1 MVVIHYTHC
10 AYLLLTY
17 LLCSLQCVSF
27 IKNICKT
34 RQNNG
39 FAKTIISLETYTQ
52 YRISQKNI
60 GEFLDC
66 IKCAMFVIIANIIFD
81 NKNITA
87 LTSIVAL
94 AGNYFPFFCIKK
106 NQSKNF
112 LCIIII
118 GTFLDIITSGS
129 MLFAYCISIHYNKHK
144 SIAMASAMFVGIVKT
159 IIHLAIISHPNYVVA
174 TYFIVYG
181 LLGIKRNKK
190 TFVHMYN
197 YMVEKHKKEQEEE
210 KIQTI
215 ISLQRKYKGRNRNRK
230 YSEKVDI
237 KAKKM
242 TERKLKMKRI
252 KKQDMLDIADKAR
265 NEYKNS
271 NKAKRHINYDIL
283 SNNS

>member
-1 MVVIHYTHC
+1 MDYIYC

-17 LLCSLQCVSF
+17 LLCSLQCVPF

-39 FAKTIISLETYTQ
+39 FVKIILSLETETQ
-52 YRISQKNI
+52 YRASQKKI

-66 IKCAMFVIIANIIFD
+66 VKCAIFVIIASIIFD
-81 NKNITA
+81 TKNITA

-112 LCIIII
+112 LCVIVI
-118 GTFLDIITSGS
+118 GAFLDIITSAS
-129 MLFAYCISIHYNKHK
+129 MLFVYCVSICYDKHK
-144 SIAMASAMFVGIVKT
+144 SIAITSSMFVGMVK
-159 IIHLAIISHPNYVVA
+159 IIIYVVIA
-174 TYFIVYG
+174 TKTNYIIAIYFIMYG

-190 TFVHMYN
+190 TFVYMYN
-197 YMVEKHKKEQEEE
+197 YMVEKHRKKQEEE

-215 ISLQRKYKGRNRNRK
+215 ISLQKKYKGRNRNIK
-230 YSEKVDI
+230 YSEKIDVN
-237 KAKKM
+237 AKQM
-242 TERKLKMKRI
+242 TERKIKMKHI
-252 KKQDMLDIADKAR
+252 KKQDMLDIADKEK

-271 NKAKRHINYDIL
+271 NKAKQQIRYEIMANER
-283 SNNS
+283 

>member
-1 MVVIHYTHC
+1 MYYTYC
-10 AYLLLTY
+10 TYLLITY
-17 LLCSLQCVSF
+17 LLCSLQCVPF

-34 RQNNG
+34 NPNNG
-39 FAKTIISLETYTQ
+39 FVQTIISLETYTK
-52 YRISQKNI
+52 YRISQKSV

-66 IKCAMFVIIANIIFD
+66 IKCAMFVIIASIIFD

-129 MLFAYCISIHYNKHK
+129 ILFAYCISIHYTKHK

-215 ISLQRKYKGRNRNRK
+215 ISLQKKYTGRNRNRK

-242 TERKLKMKRI
+242 TERKIKMKQI

-271 NKAKRHINYDIL
+271 NKAKRHINYDII
-283 SNNS
+283 SNNG